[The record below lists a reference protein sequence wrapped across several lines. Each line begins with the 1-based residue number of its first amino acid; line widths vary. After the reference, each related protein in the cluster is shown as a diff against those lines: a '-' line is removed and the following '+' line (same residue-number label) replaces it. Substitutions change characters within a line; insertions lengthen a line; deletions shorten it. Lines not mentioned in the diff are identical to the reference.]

1 MRIWLSAP
9 FPSVIH
15 RSGSVTEVK
24 LRLQGARQIQF
35 CTIDGFRQCL
45 AKRQMR
51 CDRRRQRASGAMRVR
66 IIDTTRAEP
75 SDFAARFNE
84 HIAGILRAMTAFDE
98 HRCVARDER
107 DEPAD
112 FLVGLICF
120 MFELVYPAS
129 RALAREQG
137 DIYRLLDAPFGI
149 TRPFTDPATQAT
161 WSRLKDKM
169 RDWLARA

>member
-98 HRCVARDER
+98 HRAAEMAGEHMACRHHVVLTGDAFAILVVDRVGTLFDGQLAQRLGLRHIRRDDGGHFR
-107 DEPAD
+107 
-112 FLVGLICF
+112 
-120 MFELVYPAS
+120 
-129 RALAREQG
+129 RQ
-137 DIYRLLDAPFGI
+137 
-149 TRPFTDPATQAT
+149 
-161 WSRLKDKM
+161 
-169 RDWLARA
+169 